1 MKKNS
6 IIYIIGIL
14 LASSCIYPYD
24 ADIDS
29 SVKKDL
35 VVDAN
40 IVLGNTSTV
49 TLSYL
54 QPLDVGKQ
62 SSASGYP
69 IATVYMEDEAG
80 NRYDAQGYIH
90 TYTLN
95 VPEGNVGKY
104 RLTVICD
111 SNTYRSEWIEPVQP
125 PVLKDVVFQAD
136 EENVFVKMNMEDQ
149 GTGSGYA
156 AVQFDEIWRFHT
168 DYDRSYNYSP
178 VENLIIEL
186 PNPIDVHH
194 WCWNKKNT
202 QTIDLIDYSSMDSV
216 VNGYVITSFARADV
230 RNHQEYHIRVKLWN
244 LSPEQYRFRKM
255 LEDNAS
261 IGGNLFSPEPGEVR
275 GNVFCENDPDA
286 RVFGYVNVC
295 SIAQTEKMLDDRY
308 NKWTPVTRLE
318 VPSAEEYLELY
329 QKGYMPV
336 ADGVVG
342 SNGVVGIGWG
352 QARCYDCIAAGGTL
366 DKPDFD

>member
-14 LASSCIYPYD
+14 LTSACVYPYD
-24 ADIDS
+24 ADIES
-29 SVKKDL
+29 SVEKEL

-40 IVLGNTSTV
+40 IVLGSSSTI
-49 TLSYL
+49 TLTYL
-54 QPLDVGKQ
+54 QPLDLGKQ
-62 SSASGYP
+62 GSNTGYP
-69 IATVYMEDEAG
+69 VATVYLEDEAG

-125 PVLKDVVFQAD
+125 PVLKKVSFDAD
-136 EENVFVKMNMEDQ
+136 ENSVFVKLNMEDQ

-156 AVQFDEIWRFHT
+156 AVQFDEIWRSHT
-168 DYDRSYNYSP
+168 DYVRSYDYNP
-178 VENLIIEL
+178 ETNTIIEL
-186 PNPIDVHH
+186 PRPIDVHY
-194 WCWNKKNT
+194 WCWYKKNT
-202 QTIDLIDYSSMDSV
+202 QTISLIDYSSFNSV
-216 VNGYVITSFARADV
+216 VNGYVLNSFSRADV

-295 SIAQTEKMLDDRY
+295 SIAQTETTLDDRY
-308 NKWTPVTRLE
+308 NKWILVNRLD
-318 VPSAEEYLELY
+318 VPDAEEYPEWY
-329 QKGYMPV
+329 AKGYMPV
-336 ADGVVG
+336 DDVLG
-342 SNGVVGIGWG
+342 SNGVLGIGWG

-366 DKPDFD
+366 EKPEFD